1 MRQLGFVREATAPGL
16 GLVLTL
22 LQPQAAGATR
32 HLSAPMWRSPRW
44 KEGGSAVET
53 PNCFR

>member
-1 MRQLGFVREATAPGL
+1 MRQLGFIRGATAPGL

-32 HLSAPMWRSPRW
+32 HLSAPVRRAWW
-44 KEGGSAVET
+44 KEGGRRKVAV
-53 PNCFR
+53 P